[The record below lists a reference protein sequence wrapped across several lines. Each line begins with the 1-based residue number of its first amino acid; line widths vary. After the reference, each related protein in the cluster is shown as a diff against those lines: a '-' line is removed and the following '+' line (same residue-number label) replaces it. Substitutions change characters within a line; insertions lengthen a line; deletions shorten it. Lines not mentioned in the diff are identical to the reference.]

1 MQNNHSCVSDTPAT
15 PLVANPSTPSLA
27 SQFSAVLSSPNAN
40 TDQFNLV
47 AEFLTGL
54 ATATGVSVTHPAIL
68 PYSLPLM
75 LRIAAGE
82 SVPPPEPPTTTRVA
96 DDQRDTPYSALW
108 TLCAR
113 LAESAVNLDA
123 GLAPD
128 GVLAAELATNPSYQK
143 LQSARADALEFLI
156 RFCRCCGSPL
166 NIWGNQKEVLVCRG
180 CATSQ
185 PERTNCQFPDI
196 SDVPELVGWAAEY
209 DRVSQ
214 PKPGPLNL
222 PPISK
227 RGDVA
232 KPDPNFEWKFFTAYL
247 NNSLRAIFHA
257 KHHMGEA
264 VGKPEDPPPS
274 PRMVEA
280 SVNEAELLLEEV
292 ETFLIRLATV
302 YGVNPLAWR
311 RDERLEE
318 F

>member
-1 MQNNHSCVSDTPAT
+1 MQTQYSCVSDAPAT

-27 SQFSAVLSSPNAN
+27 SQFSAVLSNPNAN

-54 ATATGVSVTHPAIL
+54 ATATGVSITHPAIL

-96 DDQRDTPYSALW
+96 DDQRDTPYSGLW

-113 LAESAVNLDA
+113 LAESALTLET
-123 GLAPD
+123 GLAP
-128 GVLAAELATNPSYQK
+128 GSTLATELATNPSYQK

-166 NIWGNQKEVLVCRG
+166 NIWGDQKETLVCRG
-180 CATSQ
+180 CVASH
-185 PERTNCQFPDI
+185 PEI
-196 SDVPELVGWAAEY
+196 SDFPELATWAAEY

-247 NNSLRAIFHA
+247 NNSLRAISLA
-257 KHHMGEA
+257 KHHMGKA

-274 PRMVEA
+274 PWMVET

-292 ETFLIRLATV
+292 ETFLRRLATV
-302 YGVNPLAWR
+302 YGVNPLAWK